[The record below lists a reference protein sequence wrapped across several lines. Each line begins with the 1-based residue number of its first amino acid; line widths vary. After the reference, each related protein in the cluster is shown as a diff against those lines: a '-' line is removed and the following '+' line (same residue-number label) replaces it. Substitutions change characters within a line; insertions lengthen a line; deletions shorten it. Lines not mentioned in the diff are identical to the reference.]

1 MWIHIDAPQFIQI
14 NIDPHQRDV
23 ILCAVVSYRLQVLHH
38 LRFWICQ
45 ILSNIF
51 TIGCLYISEISL
63 LSKASSYL
71 LVSLRAEEEDGDVVE
86 LANETSKNDVGN
98 LSLETGFLITETM
111 KHHWKVCRGY
121 LVIVVNYSLAKY

>member
-23 ILCAVVSYRLQVLHH
+23 ILCAVVSNRLQVLHH
-38 LRFWICQ
+38 LRFCICQ

-51 TIGCLYISEISL
+51 IIGCLYISEISL

-71 LVSLRAEEEDGDVVE
+71 LVSLRAEEEYGDVVK
-86 LANETSKNDVGN
+86 LANETPKNDVSN
-98 LSLETGFLITETM
+98 L
-111 KHHWKVCRGY
+111 
-121 LVIVVNYSLAKY
+121 